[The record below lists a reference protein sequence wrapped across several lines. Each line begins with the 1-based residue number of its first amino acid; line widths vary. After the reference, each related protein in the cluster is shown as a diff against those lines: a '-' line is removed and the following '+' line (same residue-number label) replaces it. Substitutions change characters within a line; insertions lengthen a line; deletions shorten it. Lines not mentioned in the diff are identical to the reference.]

1 MHSRILEIGLYF
13 YRSLSPGLFRGAQ
26 CAGMMER
33 RTEEQTNRPT
43 DGQQAYFAAKR
54 SGCLG
59 DSRLEGAQRL
69 NTQDTLLTLLAVQPA
84 CLVSVHASRGSVPR
98 GQGAWMAVFADAAM
112 GMGGIAGAGG
122 IIGTI
127 GGGQLE
133 FQAIDEARRL
143 LRGVI
148 QSAGMP
154 HNASPPVATPP
165 VLRYA
170 LGPSLGQC
178 CGGEV
183 HLRYELV
190 SHADVPA
197 LSRRLMRILSPLALF
212 GGGHV
217 GRALVQVLGNL
228 PLAVT
233 WIDSRGEVFP
243 TSVPDNVA
251 CEHSDPVHAAVAQL
265 AAQSQVI
272 IMSFSHA
279 EDLDVVAACLQR
291 QRARG
296 DVPFV
301 GLIGSQTKWATFRHR
316 LAARGFS
323 DAEMARVCCPIGMP
337 GIRSKEPEVIAVSV
351 AAQILQNLQIG
362 KI

>member
-1 MHSRILEIGLYF
+1 MKTHDQF
-13 YRSLSPGLFRGAQ
+13 
-26 CAGMMER
+26 
-33 RTEEQTNRPT
+33 
-43 DGQQAYFAAKR
+43 FA
-54 SGCLG
+54 
-59 DSRLEGAQRL
+59 
-69 NTQDTLLTLLAVQPA
+69 LLAGQPA

-98 GQGAWMAVFADAAM
+98 GQGAWMAVFADTAV
-112 GMGGIAGAGG
+112 GMGATLGSIPCG

-133 FQAIDEARRL
+133 FQAIGEARRL
-143 LRGVI
+143 LHENL
-148 QSAGMP
+148 QGMGDQP
-154 HNASPPVATPP
+154 HEESPGLPRQVLSPRVLSPRVLPP
-165 VLRYA
+165 QVFRYP

-190 SHADVPA
+190 GQADLPA
-197 LSRRLMRILSPLALF
+197 LAPRLTPLLAPLALF

-228 PLAVT
+228 PLQIT
-233 WIDSRGEVFP
+233 WIDSRDEIFP
-243 TSVPDNVA
+243 TVVPDNVA
-251 CEHSDPVHAAVAQL
+251 CEHSDPVHAAVAHL

-279 EDLDVVAACLQR
+279 EDLDVVAACLRR
-291 QRARG
+291 QRAQG
-296 DVPFV
+296 DLPFV

-323 DAEMARVCCPIGMP
+323 DAELAHVRCPIGMP
-337 GIRSKEPEVIAVSV
+337 GITGKEPEVIAVSV
-351 AAQILQNLQIG
+351 AAQILLNMPVGSI
-362 KI
+362 